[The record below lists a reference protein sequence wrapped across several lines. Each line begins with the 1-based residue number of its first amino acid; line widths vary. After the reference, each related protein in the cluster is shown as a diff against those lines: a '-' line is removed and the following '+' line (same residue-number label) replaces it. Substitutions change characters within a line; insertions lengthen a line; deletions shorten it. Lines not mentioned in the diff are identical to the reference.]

1 MGEDRGALLV
11 RVDDS
16 EERFGNLSSVYKPR
30 SAYRFCESEWPDYK
44 RKEEWVTRL
53 RRLMSI
59 EVTWRAPWMPRMQV
73 MYKCGDKP
81 WVPLMGPWGAISY
94 APIMVRR
101 QFGSEQFV
109 PMTHQLDQ
117 LEFTY
122 GEPET
127 LKRIEEI
134 AQDWKKTCRVDQ
146 GRVTDEVT
154 TGYHTWHDQRVKNV
168 IHPPKNPSKHPVNPE
183 PQDVLLESE
192 LTRKRLE
199 KEMMNMKRRHED
211 ELEEVKKETARKVR
225 VALKER
231 DEWQSKFEEVSVAN
245 SSLLARIQ
253 ELQSANNALQH
264 EVQRK
269 EQTIQE
275 LKNDYDMLET
285 AMEGYKAQYEAVR
298 QEYFQ
303 MRERNNS
310 CAQSLQRKEAEMQ
323 WILRQMREVAFRAR
337 VMADKTE
344 ELRREILPKDELS
357 ERLISHLKMVRDQY
371 DKVGFSF

>member
-1 MGEDRGALLV
+1 
-11 RVDDS
+11 
-16 EERFGNLSSVYKPR
+16 
-30 SAYRFCESEWPDYK
+30 
-44 RKEEWVTRL
+44 
-53 RRLMSI
+53 
-59 EVTWRAPWMPRMQV
+59 
-73 MYKCGDKP
+73 
-81 WVPLMGPWGAISY
+81 
-94 APIMVRR
+94 
-101 QFGSEQFV
+101 
-109 PMTHQLDQ
+109 
-117 LEFTY
+117 
-122 GEPET
+122 
-127 LKRIEEI
+127 
-134 AQDWKKTCRVDQ
+134 
-146 GRVTDEVT
+146 
-154 TGYHTWHDQRVKNV
+154 
-168 IHPPKNPSKHPVNPE
+168 
-183 PQDVLLESE
+183 
-192 LTRKRLE
+192 
-199 KEMMNMKRRHED
+199 MMNMKRRHED

-275 LKNDYDMLET
+275 LKNDCDMLET

-337 VMADKTE
+337 VMADKTK

-371 DKVGFSF
+371 DKVDFSF